1 MGWKRKVFGGGGLG
15 SIADVFQSAA
25 TFGVGSVVPLGKKL
39 ASGDFNNDIKNLAST
54 GTDVALG
61 TIGFGAGLLAR
72 SQVKEWLF
80 KDQVDAGFD
89 FEGLRRELQ
98 VQESDAATEAAYLRR
113 QALNNNLL

>member
-1 MGWKRKVFGGGGLG
+1 MGWKRKVFGGGRLG

-25 TFGVGSVVPLGKKL
+25 TFGVVPLGKKL
-39 ASGDFNNDIKNLAST
+39 ASGDFNGDIKNLASV

-61 TIGFGAGLLAR
+61 TVGFGAGLLAR

-98 VQESDAATEAAYLRR
+98 LQESDAATEAAYLRR
-113 QALNNNLL
+113 QALLNNLL